1 MKAWFMNLA
10 PRERWLLTVAV
21 GVVGLIGIYVLIVEP
36 LVAHKAMLERQISS
50 QGQLLQWMRSTASSS
65 VLQGGGAS
73 GGRAESLFALVDRS
87 ARATPLAGA
96 LQRIQPEGQSVV
108 RIWLDNAS
116 FDELVR
122 WLATLERS
130 HGVVVTVLAV
140 DRASE
145 PGKVTARLTLE
156 RA

>member
-1 MKAWFMNLA
+1 MKNWFLNLA
-10 PRERWLLTVAV
+10 PRERWLVIAAAGMAGILS
-21 GVVGLIGIYVLIVEP
+21 IYVFVLEP
-36 LVAHKAMLERQISS
+36 LIARKAMLERQVIA
-50 QGQLLQWMRSTASSS
+50 QEQLLQWMQATASSS
-65 VLQGGGAS
+65 TLRGS
-73 GGRAESLFALVDRS
+73 DSTDERTESLFALVDRS
-87 ARATPLAGA
+87 ARGTALAGA

-122 WLATLERS
+122 WVATLERD

-140 DRASE
+140 ERASE
-145 PGKVTARLTLE
+145 PGRVTARLTLE